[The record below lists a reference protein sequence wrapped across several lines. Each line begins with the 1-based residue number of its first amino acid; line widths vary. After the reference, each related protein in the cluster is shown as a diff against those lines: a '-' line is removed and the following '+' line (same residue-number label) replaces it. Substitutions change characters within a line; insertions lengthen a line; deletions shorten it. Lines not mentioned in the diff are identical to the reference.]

1 MTREEMELFEEE
13 CWTDEND
20 TAICEYYNKNIDTTD
35 SYKKDGVHPDIT
47 YEEFRDS
54 ALHFIAIGRLME
66 RELVSKK

>member
-20 TAICEYYNKNIDTTD
+20 SKIWEYWDNNVDTID
-35 SYKKDGVHPDIT
+35 SYKENGVHPDIT

-54 ALHFIAIGRLME
+54 ALHFIARGRLME
-66 RELVSKK
+66 REWMSKK

>member
-1 MTREEMELFEEE
+1 MTKEEMELFEEE

-20 TAICEYYNKNIDTTD
+20 SKIWDYWDKNVDVIE
-35 SYKKDGVHPDIT
+35 SYKENGVHPDIT

-66 RELVSKK
+66 RELMSKK